1 MAQNTYLVAP
11 FSVRE
16 ASVGYYKE
24 VRAVFMRLQE
34 YCVSDCLLVLRTLII
49 RGMRTATHYLNNDM
63 ILRAIRAT

>member
-16 ASVGYYKE
+16 ASVGRYKE
-24 VRAVFMRLQE
+24 VRAVFMKVHE
-34 YCVSDCLLVLRTLII
+34 YCVSDCLPVLRTLII
-49 RGMRTATHYLNNDM
+49 RGIRTATHYLNNDM